1 MSKRKLITDF
11 TLVKVLLDFES
22 DAMRVFKNV
31 PAKYRYTHEKEFFDA
46 VACTIRLAVK
56 SMDTP
61 PTDSTLLRQKYYML
75 TEAHSELC
83 YAETRLI
90 QLNMDG
96 SVSNVAKAGLDMKL
110 YDVYGNLERLQ
121 SSLAKKMSGSD
132 SQGCASAVA
141 PVMIGMPDCNRE
153 GGSNA

>member
-83 YAETRLI
+83 KPWKIPKTSEPNR
-90 QLNMDG
+90 
-96 SVSNVAKAGLDMKL
+96 VA
-110 YDVYGNLERLQ
+110 VRN
-121 SSLAKKMSGSD
+121 
-132 SQGCASAVA
+132 
-141 PVMIGMPDCNRE
+141 N
-153 GGSNA
+153 NNT